1 MSLKILIFKRIS
13 MQINLLY
20 VALANYFVSEADQ
33 LARLE
38 CRDEREGA
46 LDASDEDQGVCS

>member
-1 MSLKILIFKRIS
+1 